1 MNTSIAASQRYPGL
15 ASATGAI
22 LVGALLLV
30 VRGMAAVIFVVM
42 AMAEPFLA
50 VILGAC
56 AFGCFLVSVLF
67 GFILRMPFEHRWAV
81 LGVGVG
87 FVLTY
92 VAFRWVM
99 MGVQRVMR

>member
-1 MNTSIAASQRYPGL
+1 MSTQGVASHRFHGIAA
-15 ASATGAI
+15 ATGGI
-22 LVGALLLV
+22 LTATLALALRV
-30 VRGMAAVIFVVM
+30 VAAAVFVVM

-56 AFGCFLVSVLF
+56 AFGCFFVSVLF

-81 LGVGVG
+81 LGIGVG

-92 VAFRWVM
+92 VAFRFVM
-99 MGVQRVMR
+99 LGVQRVIR

>member
-1 MNTSIAASQRYPGL
+1 MNTAIAAPQHFRRGTGVAAGILMGL
-15 ASATGAI
+15 
-22 LVGALLLV
+22 LVLV
-30 VRGMAAVIFVVM
+30 VRAAALVVFVVM

-56 AFGCFLVSVLF
+56 AFGCFYVSVLF

-81 LGVGVG
+81 LGIGVG

-92 VAFRWVM
+92 VMFRFVM
-99 MGVQRVMR
+99 LGLQRAMR